1 MLAGVCGLI
10 AGRLLPPAPAY
21 VDSFGPFY
29 LELGP
34 ITSARNHRPNA
45 VRRARDILETM
56 AGLSPAT
63 GGITD
68 GRASITLASSSKLKA
83 PTGLS
88 VSDTGRGFSS
98 ALLWEDRLRTCLP
111 PYPVPVITR
120 YNNFNIKTA
129 VERRWHYNN

>member
-1 MLAGVCGLI
+1 LTPHSPAARFGYGGSRRLEAAGRAYTKETAMLASVCGLI
-10 AGRLLPPAPAY
+10 ADGLLPPTPAY

-34 ITSARNHRPNA
+34 TTSARNHRPNA

-63 GGITD
+63 GGITN

-98 ALLWEDRLRTCLP
+98 ALRGKI
-111 PYPVPVITR
+111 V
-120 YNNFNIKTA
+120 
-129 VERRWHYNN
+129 